1 MKRFE
6 IEVVG
11 RVQGVGFRSFVEQES
26 LNWDVTGTVKNMD
39 NGNVLIYVQGEESQ
53 IHSFLSN
60 IKKGNQFSKV
70 EDVATKEK
78 TVISDELRF
87 RTIY

>member
-11 RVQGVGFRSFVEQES
+11 HVQGVGFRSFVEQES

-53 IHSFLSN
+53 IQSFLSN

-70 EDVATKEK
+70 EHVATKEK
-78 TVISDELRF
+78 TIINDELRF